1 VAEPGTAQL
10 RKNSSVPPTRF
21 AGLRGGP
28 AKPAASPMP
37 HGDLTTAGA
46 GQIQQVVRD
55 VWVGGLDAVRRRARG
70 ARFLLEHLAGFPG
83 QAWQQR
89 WEASG
94 PNERGRPVTAVRGK
108 QTERDEICVGTACL
122 FSLRVIRPS
131 LQTLRSTRFLR
142 YGERFLTAQRDP
154 LLEEFWKRVQDTA
167 VHPLHHGSALFDT
180 TAALTTQG
188 IALVDLTPEAFLHY
202 VWESRDHGLAFKGR
216 GETGRGQF
224 PGQLAWQVLHDM
236 GHFPSGTPATPRA
249 AVLSGRRT
257 VQELVDRY
265 DIRHQGVR
273 QLLLDYLRR
282 REPEMDYS
290 TLDQLSRSLAGLF
303 WAKIEALA
311 PGQPDPRI
319 GADLYRRWREA
330 LGTHQDG
337 RTQREEFEHI
347 LRSVRSF
354 YTDLHSWA
362 VEEPE
367 KWAQWVA
374 PCPVPDGAL
383 RGVIVRQRRR
393 KERMDDRVRQRQP
406 LLPVL
411 VAHLQD
417 RYHHLRALP
426 RAASPLTGGETVTV
440 NGRAYQRVWTAA
452 DDRRARWGGQANTRV
467 RDLGNGE
474 DINVT
479 TAEDLAFWEF
489 AAVEVLRHAGIR
501 IEELLELT
509 HLSIRQYQR
518 PNGEVIALLVIAPS
532 KTDRERVIPMSAELF
547 AVIAAI
553 IRRHTQHDRP
563 IPLIQRY
570 DNHERRMSD
579 PMPFLFQRHT
589 GAVPRVIS
597 PATVLVMLRR
607 RCAELAKK
615 HPGFRAASFTPH
627 DFRRLLATDLVNN
640 GLPIHIGAALLGHL
654 NLQTTRGYV
663 AVFNE
668 DIVRHYQEFLDRRR
682 QARSADE
689 YKPVTDSEWSEFEE
703 HFDRRKV
710 ELGGCTRP
718 YGSACQHEHACLRCP
733 MLAIN
738 PKMLPR
744 LNEIEDDLL
753 ARRTRAEHEA
763 WLGEVEGID
772 LTLQFL
778 RTKREETMRL
788 ARVAPVELGMPTIA
802 GSR

>member
-1 VAEPGTAQL
+1 MAEPDTMQL

-37 HGDLTTAGA
+37 RGDLTAAGA
-46 GQIQQVVRD
+46 EEIQQVVRD
-55 VWVGGLDAVRRRARG
+55 VWPGGPDAVRRRARG

-83 QAWQQR
+83 PDWQQR

-94 PNERGRPVTAVRGK
+94 LNERGCPVTAVRGK
-108 QTERDEICVGTACL
+108 QTERDEICVGTASL

-131 LQTLRSTRFLR
+131 LQALRSTRFLR

-154 LLEEFWKRVQDTA
+154 LLEEFWKCVQGTA

-188 IALVDLTPEAFLHY
+188 IALANLTPEAFLHY

-236 GHFPSGTPATPRA
+236 GHFPSGTPPTLRA

-311 PGQPDPRI
+311 PGQPDLRI
-319 GADLYRRWREA
+319 SADLYRRWREA

-337 RTQREEFEHI
+337 RKQREEFEHI

-367 KWAQWVA
+367 RWAPWVA

-411 VAHLQD
+411 VAHLED
-417 RYHHLRALP
+417 RYHHLRALL

-452 DDRRARWGGQANTRV
+452 DDRRARRGGQANTRV
-467 RDLGNGE
+467 HDLGNGE

-489 AAVEVLRHAGIR
+489 AAVEILRHAGIR

-553 IRRHTQHDRP
+553 IRRHTQHGRP

-579 PMPFLFQRHT
+579 LMPFLFQRHT

-607 RCAELAKK
+607 RCAELAEQ
-615 HPGFRAASFTPH
+615 HPSFRATSFTPH

-668 DIVRHYQEFLDRRR
+668 DVGRHYQEFLDRRR
-682 QARSADE
+682 KARSADE
-689 YKPVTDSEWSEFEE
+689 YKPVTNSEWSEFEE

-718 YGSACQHEHACLRCP
+718 YSSACQHEHSCLRCP

-744 LNEIEDDLL
+744 LDEIEEDLL
-753 ARRTRAEHEA
+753 ARRARATREN

-772 LTLQFL
+772 LTLSFL
-778 RTKREETMRL
+778 RQKREETKRL
-788 ARVAPVELGMPTIA
+788 ARVAPVELGMP
-802 GSR
+802 SPR

>member
-1 VAEPGTAQL
+1 MWE
-10 RKNSSVPPTRF
+10 TR
-21 AGLRGGP
+21 
-28 AKPAASPMP
+28 
-37 HGDLTTAGA
+37 D
-46 GQIQQVVRD
+46 
-55 VWVGGLDAVRRRARG
+55 
-70 ARFLLEHLAGFPG
+70 
-83 QAWQQR
+83 
-89 WEASG
+89 
-94 PNERGRPVTAVRGK
+94 N
-108 QTERDEICVGTACL
+108 
-122 FSLRVIRPS
+122 
-131 LQTLRSTRFLR
+131 
-142 YGERFLTAQRDP
+142 
-154 LLEEFWKRVQDTA
+154 
-167 VHPLHHGSALFDT
+167 
-180 TAALTTQG
+180 
-188 IALVDLTPEAFLHY
+188 
-202 VWESRDHGLAFKGR
+202 GLAFKGR

-224 PGQLAWQVLHDM
+224 PGQLAWQVLRDM
-236 GHFPSGTPATPRA
+236 GHFPSSTPATLRA
-249 AVLSGRRT
+249 VVLSGRRT
-257 VQELVDRY
+257 IQELVDRY

-273 QLLLDYLRR
+273 QLLLDYLAR

-311 PGQPDPRI
+311 PGQPDLRI
-319 GADLYRRWREA
+319 GAELYQRWREA

-337 RTQREEFEHI
+337 RKQRQEFECI
-347 LRSVRSF
+347 LRAVRSF

-367 KWAQWVA
+367 KWAPWVA
-374 PCPVPDGAL
+374 PCPIPNGAL

-411 VAHLQD
+411 VAHLED
-417 RYHHLRALP
+417 RYSHLQTLLQ
-426 RAASPLTGGETVTV
+426 AASPLVGGEAVTI
-440 NGRAYQRVWTAA
+440 NGRTYQRVWTAA
-452 DDRRARWGGQANTRV
+452 DDRRARRGGQANTRV
-467 RDLGNGE
+467 RDLGSGE
-474 DINVT
+474 DINVS
-479 TAEDLAFWEF
+479 TAEDIAFWEF
-489 AAVEVLRHAGIR
+489 AVVEVLRHAGVR

-553 IRRHTQHDRP
+553 IRRHSRHGRT

-607 RCAELAKK
+607 RCAELAEQ
-615 HPGFRAASFTPH
+615 HPGFRASAFTPH

-668 DIVRHYQEFLDRRR
+668 DVVRHYQEFLDRRR
-682 QARSADE
+682 QARSTDE
-689 YKPVTDSEWSEFEE
+689 YKPVTDTEWSEFEE

-710 ELGGCTRP
+710 ELGGCARP

-733 MLAIN
+733 MLNIN

-744 LNEIEDDLL
+744 LDEIEEDLL
-753 ARRTRAEHEA
+753 ERRGRAELEA
-763 WLGEVEGID
+763 WLGEIEGID
-772 LTLQFL
+772 LTLTYL
-778 RTKREETMRL
+778 RQKREETKRL
-788 ARVAPVELGMPTIA
+788 TRVAPFDLGTPVVA
-802 GSR
+802 APR